1 MRSIFKNILPFRELC
16 VTEQQVKIWFQ
27 NRRTK
32 WKKQENL
39 GAGAS
44 AGLTKKMEEF
54 GGDMELS
61 KLGNDEAED
70 RIKIKSEKL
79 KLEPDRKLLC
89 GSDSLHKLL
98 NN

>member
-1 MRSIFKNILPFRELC
+1 MC

-39 GAGAS
+39 GGASS
-44 AGLTKKMEEF
+44 AGLTKKIEEF
-54 GGDMELS
+54 GGDMDHS
-61 KLGNDEAED
+61 TLGNDEAED
-70 RIKIKSEKL
+70 RSKIKSEKL

-89 GSDSLHKLL
+89 GSDSLTTDISRM
-98 NN
+98 

>member
-1 MRSIFKNILPFRELC
+1 MC

-39 GAGAS
+39 GTVAS
-44 AGLTKKMEEF
+44 AGLTKKIEEF
-54 GGDMELS
+54 GGDMDHS
-61 KLGNDEAED
+61 KLGNNEADD
-70 RIKIKSEKL
+70 RIKMKSEKL

-89 GSDSLHKLL
+89 GSESL
-98 NN
+98 NRGSTEDISRM

>member
-1 MRSIFKNILPFRELC
+1 MC

-39 GAGAS
+39 GTAS
-44 AGLTKKMEEF
+44 AGFTKKIEDF
-54 GGDMELS
+54 GGDMMEHS
-61 KLGNDEAED
+61 NLGNDEAED

-89 GSDSLHKLL
+89 GSESL
-98 NN
+98 NC

>member
-1 MRSIFKNILPFRELC
+1 MC

-39 GAGAS
+39 GTVAS
-44 AGLTKKMEEF
+44 AGLTKKIEEF
-54 GGDMELS
+54 GGDMDHS
-61 KLGNDEAED
+61 NLGNNGADD
-70 RIKIKSEKL
+70 RNKMKSEKL

-89 GSDSLHKLL
+89 ESLNCGSTDISRM
-98 NN
+98 

>member
-1 MRSIFKNILPFRELC
+1 MC

-39 GAGAS
+39 GGTASGSAGP
-44 AGLTKKMEEF
+44 GLTKKMEEF

-89 GSDSLHKLL
+89 GSDSL
-98 NN
+98 NC